1 MWDKNFRARCDTCGK
16 YCLPADE
23 QIPFGCANPEDP
35 EPYDPDHFCAEC
47 WPAQKAYWLKSFNE
61 GSRCGY
67 WQKSRAEQEA
77 AEECGLV
84 WVGSNSIGIYNT
96 PSWRFNTYVTK
107 GEHIFFTKLKE
118 TAEKEAKKVEEVW
131 L

>member
-1 MWDKNFRARCDTCGK
+1 V
-16 YCLPADE
+16 PADE
-23 QIPFGCANPEDP
+23 QIPFGCPNPEDP
-35 EPYDPDHFCAEC
+35 DPDHFCVEC
-47 WPAQKAYWLKSFNE
+47 WPAQKEYWLKYFNE
-61 GSRCGY
+61 GCRSGY

-107 GEHIFFTKLKE
+107 EEYEFFSRLKE
-118 TAEKEAKKVEEVW
+118 TAEKEAGKKPEEIW